1 MQQWNLTIEHKFGKS
16 FASAAYVASKGT
28 HLPSQMQPLNYLN
41 PSLLSMGNELNA
53 VFTPTTPSLY
63 GVSQPYAGWAQ
74 QLLNGG
80 CAPSVAQALV
90 QYPQFC
96 GGLTGENEN
105 EGTSHYN
112 SFQAKYGRN
121 LSNGLYLEA
130 NYTYSHLTTDA
141 SSTTQSTSDAGVIGA
156 VINPYQG
163 KRNMSISPDDIPNTA
178 SIMAVY
184 DVPFGKGK
192 QFLNNDGALGRIAGG
207 WTLATTM
214 KFTGGMP
221 LFFNDSSVCGLP
233 SQFQAECIP
242 AITGKVLTQSWSGFN
257 VNQPAF
263 NASAFAPAAV
273 DSLGTG
279 ARVSNVRGTPY
290 RDINIS
296 LSRKFFIKERLGFEV
311 RAEVFNAFNLHYFTC
326 DGQSSQCMPFNNDPS
341 SSTFGAWNGTVTQPR
356 NIQLVGRI
364 SF

>member
-1 MQQWNLTIEHKFGKS
+1 
-16 FASAAYVASKGT
+16 
-28 HLPSQMQPLNYLN
+28 LP
-41 PSLLSMGNELNA
+41 
-53 VFTPTTPSLY
+53 
-63 GVSQPYAGWAQ
+63 
-74 QLLNGG
+74 
-80 CAPSVAQALV
+80 
-90 QYPQFC
+90 YPQFC

-141 SSTTQSTSDAGVIGA
+141 SSTTQSTSNAGGIGA
-156 VINPYQG
+156 IINPAQG
-163 KRNMSISPDDIPNTA
+163 SRNMAISPDDIPNVG

-192 QFLNNDGALGRIAGG
+192 QFLNNDGVLGRIIGG

-221 LFFNDSSVCGLP
+221 LYFRDSSICGVP
-233 SQFQAECIP
+233 SQFRAVCIP
-242 AITGKVLTQSWSGFN
+242 AITSPGNVLAQSWSGFN
-257 VNQPAF
+257 VNKPAF
-263 NASAFAPAAV
+263 NVSAFEPASDFANGTF
-273 DSLGTG
+273 LGTG
-279 ARVSNVRGTPY
+279 PRISNIRGTPY
-290 RDINIS
+290 RDVNIS

-311 RAEVFNAFNLHYFTC
+311 RAEAFNAFNLHYFTC
-326 DGQSSQCMPFNNDPS
+326 DGNFSDCIPFNNDPS

-356 NIQLVGRI
+356 NIQMVGRI
-364 SF
+364 TF